1 MKTHISERND
11 QHAWQADSSPKAMAS
26 VEGFSFLK
34 KLLNT
39 VQFVISGHV
48 YMCVF

>member
-1 MKTHISERND
+1 MKIHISERND
-11 QHAWQADSSPKAMAS
+11 QQARQADSSPKAMAS
-26 VEGFSFLK
+26 VEGFSSRK

-39 VQFVISGHV
+39 VQSVISGHI